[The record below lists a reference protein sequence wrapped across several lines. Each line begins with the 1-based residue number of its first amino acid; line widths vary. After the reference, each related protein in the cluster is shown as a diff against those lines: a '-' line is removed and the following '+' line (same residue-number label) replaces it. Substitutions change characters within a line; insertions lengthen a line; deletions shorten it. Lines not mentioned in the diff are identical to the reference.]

1 MAGNTQLYKM
11 AWRNLWR
18 NRRRTLMTL
27 SGFAFGMLMAII
39 FTGLA
44 DANYGKMVDLA
55 ARMGSG
61 HVTIQH
67 PGYQELPSL
76 KKTVRATPELI
87 ESVRSE
93 SEVTK
98 AVPRI
103 SGATMLA
110 TAKNSYG
117 AFFIAVDPGSEDPDT
132 LSILESISEG
142 EMLEGPDD
150 KGIVI
155 GRVLADNLGT
165 KLGRKVVYT
174 LTDREG
180 EIVSGLARV
189 KGIVDTGSDS
199 VDSGICILGI
209 DTLRESLGYEPDEVT
224 QLAIFLDSNQAT
236 QDVANRLSRL
246 DDETRSAL
254 TWQQTQPDLA
264 TYIATDS
271 AGLVVFEFI
280 IMVLLAAGIFNAL
293 FVSVMERLREFGIMM
308 AIGFSPRQLFAL
320 VMWESLFL
328 ALVGIV
334 AAAIVT
340 VGPYYYLNT
349 QGVDFSGMYEGAE
362 NFDVSGVSVDMMM
375 YVEILPQNLVIICV
389 IVVLATLA
397 AGLYPAIKAGRVA
410 PVDTI
415 KLV

>member
-1 MAGNTQLYKM
+1 MAANTKLYSM

-18 NRRRTLMTL
+18 NRRRTLLTL
-27 SGFAFGMLMAII
+27 SGFAFGMLLAIL
-39 FTGLA
+39 FTGLG
-44 DANYGKMVDLA
+44 DATYGKMVNLA
-55 ARMGSG
+55 ARMGAG

-67 PGYQELPSL
+67 PEYQELPSL
-76 KKTVRATPELI
+76 KKSVRVTPELL
-87 ESVRSE
+87 EKVQSE
-93 SEVTK
+93 PEVNK
-98 AVPRI
+98 VVPRI

-117 AFFIAVDPGSEDPDT
+117 AFFIAVDPAEEDPST
-132 LSILESISEG
+132 LAILDSISEG

-155 GRVLADNLGT
+155 GKVLADNLGT

-189 KGIVDTGSDS
+189 KGIVETGSDS
-199 VDSGICILGI
+199 VDAGLCILGI
-209 DTLRESLGYEPDEVT
+209 DALRESLGYEPEEIT
-224 QLAIFLDSNQAT
+224 QLAIFLDDNQAT
-236 QDVANRLSRL
+236 DSVAARLQAL
-246 DDETRSAL
+246 DDESRAAL

-271 AGLVVFEFI
+271 AGLIVFEVI

-320 VMWESLFL
+320 VMWESLWL
-328 ALVGIV
+328 ALVGIL
-334 AAAIVT
+334 AAGLVT
-340 VGPYYYLNT
+340 VGPYYYLHT
-349 QGVDFSGMYEGAE
+349 VGVDFSAMYGGTETV
-362 NFDVSGVSVDMMM
+362 DVSGVGIDMVM
-375 YVEILPQNLVIICV
+375 YVDILPQNLFNICV

-410 PVDTI
+410 PVETI